1 MTNISKKKTDTKDF
15 AIAQTQLVDLIAKLD
30 KRTSQ
35 YLIHELLSTSDQV
48 MIVKR
53 FAAIFMFNNNYSP
66 YRVSETLSISTS
78 SARRLYLQF
87 ENNQFDN
94 LLGCIKKK
102 EKNSFLAFIEDL
114 TMAQVSPR
122 ARARLMNRTLR

>member
-1 MTNISKKKTDTKDF
+1 MTNISKKRTDTKDF

-35 YLIHELLSTSDQV
+35 YLIHELLSTSEQV

-102 EKNSFLAFIEDL
+102 ETNSFIALI
-114 TMAQVSPR
+114 
-122 ARARLMNRTLR
+122 